1 MSNYKS
7 ISNFGKSMN
16 NDPTTNPLSYCLLNT
31 VDTGFLHGGTGLT
44 VGNSKGSNCQKFM
57 ATYCAQNPKEWEK
70 GGVCEF
76 ASMNTSVNEVANNLQ
91 NCNGPN
97 VIPCH
102 GLNYGEIL
110 IANTAARKYLLNTG
124 GDCTLKW
131 EQFDPTVSSSPFV
144 SSFVGTCNNQGNNKC
159 VFEYGV
165 NPKDIDT
172 DPVMTRILAKPIIA
186 WGILVNIYNT
196 AVRKN
201 KLDELKGTMIYK
213 FFMTK
218 TFQDYISNMKALSGY
233 LRNNTGCSSCR

>member
-16 NDPTTNPLSYCLLNT
+16 NDPTISPLSYCLLNT
-31 VDTGFLHGGTGLT
+31 VDPGFLHGGIGLT
-44 VGNSKGSNCQKFM
+44 VSSSKGPNCQKFM
-57 ATYCAQNPKEWEK
+57 ATYCAQNPKEWER

-76 ASMNTSVNEVANNLQ
+76 ASMNTSVDSVNTLQ

-97 VIPCH
+97 VIPCNC
-102 GLNYGEIL
+102 LNQGEIL
-110 IANTAARKYLLNTG
+110 IANTAARKYLLKTG

-131 EQFDPTVSSSPFV
+131 EQFDPTVASSPFV
-144 SSFVGTCNNQGNNKC
+144 SSFVGTGC

-165 NPKDIDT
+165 DAEKIDK
-172 DPVMTRILAKPIIA
+172 DPVMNRILAKPIIG

-218 TFQDYISNMKALSGY
+218 TFQDYIRNMKALPRY

>member
-1 MSNYKS
+1 
-7 ISNFGKSMN
+7 
-16 NDPTTNPLSYCLLNT
+16 
-31 VDTGFLHGGTGLT
+31 
-44 VGNSKGSNCQKFM
+44 M

-76 ASMNTSVNEVANNLQ
+76 ASMNTAVNEVANNLQ

-131 EQFDPTVSSSPFV
+131 EQFDPTVASSPFV
-144 SSFVGTCNNQGNNKC
+144 SSFVGTCNNQGNNGC

-165 NPKDIDT
+165 DPKKIDN
-172 DPVMTRILAKPIIA
+172 DPVMKRILAKPIIA
-186 WGILVNIYNT
+186 CGTLVNIYNT

-218 TFQDYISNMKALSGY
+218 TFQDYIRNMKALPGY
-233 LRNNTGCSSCR
+233 LGNNTGCSSCR